1 MRMDIESKADKA
13 MIPSRKE
20 VRDALEKKLASMTEK
35 NQTLMLS
42 PLRAMENPPCTPIL
56 KE

>member
-1 MRMDIESKADKA
+1 MDIESKADKA